1 MRDNLLGKLYGNG
14 EVIARQGEI
23 GDCMYVVQ
31 HGQVEIVLEQ
41 PDGSETGLGVINEG
55 DLFGEMAILEK
66 QPRSA
71 TARAVGEAR
80 VLTVDRR
87 TFLRRVKEDP
97 TLALNIL
104 RSLSQRIRHMNYELE
119 EARNKLRQ
127 T

>member
-1 MRDNLLGKLYGNG
+1 MRDNLLGRLYSNG
-14 EVIARQGEI
+14 DVIVRQGET

-31 HGQVEIVLEQ
+31 RGQVAIVLEE
-41 PDGSETGLGVINEG
+41 PDGSETGLNVLKEG

-71 TARAVGEAR
+71 TARAIGEAR
-80 VLTVDRR
+80 ILTVDRR

-104 RSLSQRIRHMNYELE
+104 RSLSRRIRHMNHELE
-119 EARNKLRQ
+119 EARNKLRNR
-127 T
+127 

>member
-1 MRDNLLGKLYGNG
+1 MRDNLLGKLYSNG

-31 HGQVEIVLEQ
+31 RGQVEIVLER
-41 PDGSETGLGVINEG
+41 PDGSETAVGVIEAG
-55 DLFGEMAILEK
+55 DLFGEMAIIEK
-66 QPRSA
+66 QRRSA
-71 TARAVGEAR
+71 TARAMGETR

-104 RSLSQRIRHMNYELE
+104 RSLSHRIRNMNHELE
-119 EARNKLRQ
+119 EARNKVGN

>member
-1 MRDNLLGKLYGNG
+1 MRDNLLGRLYNNG
-14 EVIARQGEI
+14 DVIARQGEL

-31 HGQVEIVLEQ
+31 RGRVQIVLER
-41 PDGSETGLGVINEG
+41 PDGSETPVGVIEEG

-66 QPRSA
+66 QRRSA
-71 TARAVGEAR
+71 TARAMGEAR

-104 RSLSQRIRHMNYELE
+104 RSLSHRIRHMNQELE
-119 EARNKLRQ
+119 EVRNKLGNA
-127 T
+127 